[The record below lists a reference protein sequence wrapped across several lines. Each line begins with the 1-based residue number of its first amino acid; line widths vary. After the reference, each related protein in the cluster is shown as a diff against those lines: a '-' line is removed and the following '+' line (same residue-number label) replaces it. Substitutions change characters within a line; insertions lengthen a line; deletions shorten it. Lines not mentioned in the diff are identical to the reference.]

1 MSVRGVRRETVL
13 KRLALT
19 VLGGE
24 GGLALL
30 LENGS
35 SSCQSKWELDD
46 LHGPESPCS

>member
-1 MSVRGVRRETVL
+1 MSVSGVQTETVF

-30 LENGS
+30 
-35 SSCQSKWELDD
+35 
-46 LHGPESPCS
+46 

>member
-1 MSVRGVRRETVL
+1 MSVSGVRRETVL

-35 SSCQSKWELDD
+35 SSCQSS
-46 LHGPESPCS
+46 GN